1 MNESVDAATA
11 VIIGETKRFII
22 FSLFIESAEIKAAV
36 YDAFVAV
43 IKDSRHSHFG
53 LLANSVADVGV

>member
-1 MNESVDAATA
+1 M
-11 VIIGETKRFII
+11 
-22 FSLFIESAEIKAAV
+22 FIESAEIKAAV

-43 IKDSRHSHFG
+43 IKDSRHCHLG

>member
-43 IKDSRHSHFG
+43 TKGSRHCHLG
-53 LLANSVADVGV
+53 LLTNSVADIAV